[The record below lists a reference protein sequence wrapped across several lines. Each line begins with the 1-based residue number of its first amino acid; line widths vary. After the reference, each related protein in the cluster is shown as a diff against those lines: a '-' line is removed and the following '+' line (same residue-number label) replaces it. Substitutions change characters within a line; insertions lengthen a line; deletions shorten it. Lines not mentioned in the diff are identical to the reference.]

1 MTSAVII
8 EKSIAFV
15 LALIVGTTT
24 TIQLRNDWNTRGLDN
39 LVTKLLLGLM
49 AFGCILVVLA
59 TLGILGGQG

>member
-1 MTSAVII
+1 MTAVII